1 MMPLK
6 VSGISLEKLTHTVP
20 KMVKGAF
27 YGFFS
32 IVESDKFHRLVT
44 AVWYFKNSSNVH
56 NTRPCMT
63 LSPSYHIHT
72 CVCLASI
79 SSRGRKRV

>member
-32 IVESDKFHRLVT
+32 IIESDKFHRLVT

-56 NTRPCMT
+56 NT
-63 LSPSYHIHT
+63 LDH
-72 CVCLASI
+72 V
-79 SSRGRKRV
+79 